1 MLEQNQRQ
9 RGNQDTVGDILGLID
24 RVEENLDRSLEVER
38 EAERERE
45 SDYAELKARIDSLVL
60 YVQKQLVELDAQI
73 ATLGARVA
81 AAKDK
86 CDVAEQ
92 AASDWTVRF
101 TDRKGECVADAT
113 GWQSFFNN
121 ISAELAT
128 CGKVMYLLEDKRA
141 LLARYGL

>member
-60 YVQKQLVELDAQI
+60 YV
-73 ATLGARVA
+73 
-81 AAKDK
+81 
-86 CDVAEQ
+86 
-92 AASDWTVRF
+92 
-101 TDRKGECVADAT
+101 
-113 GWQSFFNN
+113 
-121 ISAELAT
+121 
-128 CGKVMYLLEDKRA
+128 
-141 LLARYGL
+141 